1 MKRIDL
7 EHRDKETQV
16 AIRVVFDGK
25 GGRINQ
31 AILREDNDKRALIA
45 FGFFSK
51 EDAQFKLS
59 ERQNTFTLEK
69 CIKKHGDAL
78 GREIYEKR
86 QLKWQNT
93 LKSKTN
99 IKKLETVFKLINL
112 IN

>member
-51 EDAQFKLS
+51 EDAQFFID
-59 ERQNTFTLEK
+59 NYY
-69 CIKKHGDAL
+69 GDIVNFHDAMPHKDMDWVL
-78 GREIYEKR
+78 YSRDEIRDYSRKRIGWYKSTSREV
-86 QLKWQNT
+86 
-93 LKSKTN
+93 
-99 IKKLETVFKLINL
+99 TVSTSTY
-112 IN
+112 